1 MGHQPR
7 RRRARGAGILLGV
20 LVLVA
25 VWVGRTAPTVAP
37 LTQRSARAA
46 VTRAVH
52 DGLLEPR
59 AAPVYAA
66 LNEVR
71 ARQGVVRLDLDATL
85 VASAVR
91 DACAIAR
98 GELALSGD
106 DVRTT
111 EAGAHHEN
119 TGLVIDD
126 DPTTAARAMH
136 EWWTHHR
143 THRRNRMDPGMTRYG
158 VGACNAEDRTY
169 YVERFAP

>member
-25 VWVGRTAPTVAP
+25 VWIGRTPPTVGALALP
-37 LTQRSARAA
+37 SAHARAA
-46 VTRAVH
+46 QRVPDAV
-52 DGLLEPR
+52 LEPR
-59 AAPVYAA
+59 AAPIYAA

-71 ARQGVVRLDLDATL
+71 AREEVGRLDLDATL
-85 VASAVR
+85 VASAIR

-111 EAGAHHEN
+111 EAGAHDEN
-119 TGLVIDD
+119 IGLVIDD
-126 DPTTAARAMH
+126 DPNAAARAMH

-143 THRRNRMDPGMTRYG
+143 THRRNRMDPRATRYG

>member
-7 RRRARGAGILLGV
+7 RRRARGAGILLGA

-25 VWVGRTAPTVAP
+25 VWVGRTPPTVGALAQP
-37 LTQRSARAA
+37 SARAA
-46 VTRAVH
+46 VTQRAP
-52 DGLLEPR
+52 DATLEPR

-66 LNEVR
+66 LDELR
-71 ARQGVVRLDLDATL
+71 AREGVGRLELDATL

-126 DPTTAARAMH
+126 DPTAAAHAMH
-136 EWWTHHR
+136 EWWTQHR
-143 THRRNRMDPGMTRYG
+143 THSRNRMDPRATRYG
-158 VGACNAEDRTY
+158 VGACNADDRTY